1 MVDEKCLKYKTST
14 PRLVGARSTENGCGE
29 ARLQRSA
36 IPVVGFAPS
45 GKPED
50 GGFEV
55 NSAQFCDADLNVTA
69 GMQEPDQYLLDLP
82 ELQERDL
89 PTLDN
94 FVVGANAEVVAV
106 LREMAQGSG
115 PKFLYLYG
123 PQGCGLTH
131 LLKAVNPGNGTSQ
144 FRVPVF
150 KAGTPLYTVD
160 DVHDLDLGYARQ
172 LFALQNAVYA
182 DPAAKLIC
190 AGRTAPQKL
199 KLAEAIRSRLAW
211 GLSYA
216 VKPLDEEERFQVLAR
231 LASLRGIRM
240 TPDIERWMTTH
251 LPRDMRTLTRVLDL
265 ANQLGLRGK
274 RRVSLAVIREAA
286 DVLDLH

>member
-1 MVDEKCLKYKTST
+1 M
-14 PRLVGARSTENGCGE
+14 
-29 ARLQRSA
+29 
-36 IPVVGFAPS
+36 
-45 GKPED
+45 
-50 GGFEV
+50 
-55 NSAQFCDADLNVTA
+55 
-69 GMQEPDQYLLDLP
+69 
-82 ELQERDL
+82 
-89 PTLDN
+89 
-94 FVVGANAEVVAV
+94 
-106 LREMAQGSG
+106 
-115 PKFLYLYG
+115 
-123 PQGCGLTH
+123 
-131 LLKAVNPGNGTSQ
+131 
-144 FRVPVF
+144 
-150 KAGTPLYTVD
+150 
-160 DVHDLDLGYARQ
+160 
-172 LFALQNAVYA
+172 
-182 DPAAKLIC
+182 IC